1 MKKKVFIVGNGFDLN
16 LGWNTRYEDFIHS
29 KCCPIQPAGSGSCP
43 MEEYL
48 ARQVEIERWY
58 DLECY
63 LQEYALNRNHSRIKA
78 DPKDEPFFD
87 KLRESLTAYIT
98 QEAQKEIDADSLAV
112 KVLKAIVTNGFFSSI
127 YTFNYTDLSRIARM
141 AGILK
146 KFDFK
151 FVHGDAYHDSI
162 ILGVDGHSDLRE
174 GYAYLRKVNSEHY
187 RSNHIRYDL
196 QECDEVVFFGHSLG
210 DMDYP
215 YFADFFYTQSHC
227 TNRKD
232 GKRITIFTKDNHSR
246 LQIMEQLRMMNAG
259 ETEHLQNDNEFNVIM
274 TAAPDKNVLNQF
286 FKHLIKDS
294 AATHDA
300 QMEQLAH
307 LVL

>member
-1 MKKKVFIVGNGFDLN
+1 M
-16 LGWNTRYEDFIHS
+16 T
-29 KCCPIQPAGSGSCP
+29 Q
-43 MEEYL
+43 
-48 ARQVEIERWY
+48 
-58 DLECY
+58 
-63 LQEYALNRNHSRIKA
+63 
-78 DPKDEPFFD
+78 DE
-87 KLRESLTAYIT
+87 KW
-98 QEAQKEIDADSLAV
+98 IDTDSLAV
-112 KVLKAIVTNGFFSSI
+112 KVLDAFVTNGFFSSI
-127 YTFNYTDLSRIARM
+127 YTFNYTDLSRIARL
-141 AGILK
+141 AGVQK
-146 KFDFK
+146 VFDFK
-151 FVHGDAYHDSI
+151 FVHGDAHHNSI

-187 RSNHIRYDL
+187 RSNHTWYDL

-274 TAAPDKNVLNQF
+274 TDAPDEFIMNQF
-286 FKHLIKDS
+286 LKHLEADS
-294 AATHDA
+294 VAAHNSRMTN
-300 QMEQLAH
+300 LAN
-307 LVL
+307 LL